1 MCAAREI
8 ERKMTSQELAINNS
22 IELLEK
28 FRDKLTPDQIKRWEE
43 EIKRA
48 VEIKQDFEEKV

>member
-8 ERKMTSQELAINNS
+8 DTEMTSQELAIHNS
-22 IELLEK
+22 IELLER
-28 FRDKLTPDQIKRWEE
+28 FRDKLTPEQIERWEE

-48 VEIKQDFEEKV
+48 IEIKQDFEEKV

>member
-48 VEIKQDFEEKV
+48 IEIKQDFEGKV